1 VDRAFSRISEKEN
14 VLPNPWMSAW
24 LSAANAWVG
33 AARGFWT
40 AEMHRQQTS
49 MMNEMAE
56 QAMRF
61 WQGSWVPPAEKRKR
75 GRR

>member
-1 VDRAFSRISEKEN
+1 MDRAFSTTSEKEN

-24 LSAANAWVG
+24 LSAANTWVG

-40 AEMHRQQTS
+40 AEMHRQQAS
-49 MMNEMAE
+49 MMNEMAR
-56 QAMRF
+56 QVVRF
-61 WQGSWVPPAEKRKR
+61 WQGSLVPPAEKRKR